1 MITREGKGLGVL
13 GVLVLS
19 KEYRSRCPTYCV
31 LGGGRMDEL
40 QYVITEII
48 EHKGMQTRILR
59 PVATEEEVSDQ
70 IEKTIAEFIRAITQ

>member
-1 MITREGKGLGVL
+1 
-13 GVLVLS
+13 
-19 KEYRSRCPTYCV
+19 
-31 LGGGRMDEL
+31 MDEL